1 MIAGEIMR
9 GTVRYSS
16 PSASEGQNVFYW
28 ELQGSGTDDDVAAE
42 KVEDWL
48 TNAWGPIWSN
58 IAGEEAEIE
67 SLQTDV
73 VDPTGLIIRAVE
85 FVLIGLAGQNTFTVS
100 AAAVSAYI
108 ALKTIT
114 PQVRGS
120 KYIPFVAEET
130 QESGAFDAP
139 TLVAM
144 GQLLLFYFD
153 DLSLLTGD
161 ILGTGVISKKLG
173 AFAPFTASADID
185 AIPAYQR
192 RRKPSVGI

>member
-9 GTVRYSS
+9 GTVRYSA
-16 PSASEGQNVFYW
+16 PSASEGQNVFFW
-28 ELQGSGTDDDVAAE
+28 QLQGSGTDDQVAAD

-48 TNAWGPIWSN
+48 TAAWGPVWSDLS
-58 IAGEEAEIE
+58 ADECEIE

-73 VDPTGLIIRAVE
+73 VDQTGAILRSVDFA
-85 FVLIGLAGQNTFTVS
+85 LIGLAGQMGFTVS
-100 AAAVSAYI
+100 PAAVAAYI

-114 PQVRGS
+114 PRVTGS
-120 KYIPFVAEET
+120 KYIPFVAEQTTEDG
-130 QESGAFDAP
+130 SFDAT

-144 GQLLLFYFD
+144 AQLLLFYFD
-153 DLSLLTGD
+153 DLSLVTGD
-161 ILGTGVISKKLG
+161 ILETGVISSKLG

-192 RRKPSVGI
+192 RRKANVGI